1 MGENIKGNLRR
12 YAHRYSPLLVDMS
25 LAILSMFLAFQI
37 RFEGRVPQFWQIN
50 MLQPLLVTALV
61 RGTVN
66 YFFNFYRQLWA
77 YASRRELLLICKAT
91 ATGSVVL
98 SSLVFLGVL
107 PNLPRSV
114 LLLDCLLYTAFVGYY
129 RLLYSSAFSSSAQAH
144 SGPAKRVLIV
154 GAGECGAMLMREFQS
169 HPEFKVVAFCD
180 DDPLKRHQRIFGV
193 RVEGYCEDIPKI
205 AQKFAVD
212 QIIIAIPS
220 APAHRV
226 LEIVT
231 LAKKTGKKVR
241 IVPALYQLANK
252 GVSIRQLRDVKPEE
266 LLGRSVVKYQEP
278 ELIGGYLAGRVVL
291 VTGAGGSIGSELCR
305 QIVQFQPKELIL
317 LGRGENSIY
326 EIENELRD
334 LAPDLKLHTVIA
346 DIRQKEK
353 IELVFEQY
361 KPQIVYHA
369 AAHKHV
375 PLMEENP
382 DEAITNNVMGT
393 LNLAQAADRNLTER
407 FILISTDKAVNPTSV
422 MGATKRLAE
431 VVIQHV
437 SQNSKTRFMAVRFGN
452 VLGSRGSVVPL
463 FCKQIETGGPVTVT
477 DPRMT
482 RYFMTIPE
490 AVMLVLHAGA
500 MGTGGEV
507 FILDMGEP
515 MRVEDLACQLIRAM
529 GYEPGKEIPICYTG
543 IRPGEKLYEE
553 LCFDAETMTRT
564 SHPRIWALLD
574 TEHNYDCCK
583 AQLEA
588 LIRQARELEGPDVLR
603 EKLFKL
609 VALVDAAP
617 KELYQKHVDEIAAAK

>member
-1 MGENIKGNLRR
+1 MAGI
-12 YAHRYSPLLVDMS
+12 
-25 LAILSMFLAFQI
+25 
-37 RFEGRVPQFWQIN
+37 WQ
-50 MLQPLLVTALV
+50 
-61 RGTVN
+61 
-66 YFFNFYRQLWA
+66 
-77 YASRRELLLICKAT
+77 
-91 ATGSVVL
+91 
-98 SSLVFLGVL
+98 
-107 PNLPRSV
+107 
-114 LLLDCLLYTAFVGYY
+114 
-129 RLLYSSAFSSSAQAH
+129 
-144 SGPAKRVLIV
+144 
-154 GAGECGAMLMREFQS
+154 
-169 HPEFKVVAFCD
+169 
-180 DDPLKRHQRIFGV
+180 
-193 RVEGYCEDIPKI
+193 
-205 AQKFAVD
+205 
-212 QIIIAIPS
+212 
-220 APAHRV
+220 
-226 LEIVT
+226 
-231 LAKKTGKKVR
+231 
-241 IVPALYQLANK
+241 
-252 GVSIRQLRDVKPEE
+252 DVCF
-266 LLGRSVVKYQEP
+266 
-278 ELIGGYLAGRVVL
+278 

-334 LAPDLKLHTVIA
+334 LAPDLKLHTVI

-490 AVMLVLHAGA
+490 AVMLVLYAGA

-529 GYEPGKEIPICYTG
+529 GYEPGKRFQFVTQG
-543 IRPGEKLYEE
+543 SGLGE
-553 LCFDAETMTRT
+553 T
-564 SHPRIWALLD
+564 
-574 TEHNYDCCK
+574 
-583 AQLEA
+583 
-588 LIRQARELEGPDVLR
+588 V
-603 EKLFKL
+603 
-609 VALVDAAP
+609 
-617 KELYQKHVDEIAAAK
+617 